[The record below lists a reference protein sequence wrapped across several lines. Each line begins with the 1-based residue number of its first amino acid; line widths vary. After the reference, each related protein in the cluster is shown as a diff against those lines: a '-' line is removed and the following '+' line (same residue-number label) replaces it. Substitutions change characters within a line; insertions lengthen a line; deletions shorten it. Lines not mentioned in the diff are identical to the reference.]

1 MALIVQKY
9 GGSSVATPE
18 RIKAVAGRIVATK
31 RSGAQVV
38 AVVSAMGHTTDELI
52 ALARQVHPAPPRR
65 ELDMLLA
72 TGEQASC
79 ALLAMAIDALGE
91 AAVSLTGPQ
100 GGIITDNVHTRA
112 KILRVDPSRVRRELA
127 QGKIVIVAGFQGLS
141 RDEEDIT
148 TLGRGGSDTT
158 AVALA
163 AALEADICE
172 IYTDVEG
179 VFTADPRVVPTA
191 RKLRDISYGE
201 MLEMASLGAVVLQP
215 RSVEVAAQ
223 HGVTI
228 HVRSSFSDREGTYV
242 KGEKTMERD
251 MVVVGVAH
259 DTNVAKVVVIDVPDR
274 PGVAYRLFSALAAEQ
289 INVDMIV
296 QSTKR
301 ENRTDLLFTVT
312 RDDLPKTLEVTE
324 RVARELGATGVLHA
338 TDVGKVS
345 IVGAGMMSN
354 PGVAA
359 RMFRALA
366 EHGINIQ
373 VISTSEIKVSCL
385 IALDA
390 VPTAVRAIHE
400 AFGLGETQTAAV
412 AAGRPAHAD

>member
-1 MALIVQKY
+1 
-9 GGSSVATPE
+9 PE

-127 QGKIVIVAGFQGLS
+127 QGKIVIVAGFQGMS

-148 TLGRGGSDTT
+148 ALGRGGSDTT

-172 IYTDVEG
+172 IY
-179 VFTADPRVVPTA
+179 
-191 RKLRDISYGE
+191 
-201 MLEMASLGAVVLQP
+201 
-215 RSVEVAAQ
+215 
-223 HGVTI
+223 
-228 HVRSSFSDREGTYV
+228 
-242 KGEKTMERD
+242 
-251 MVVVGVAH
+251 
-259 DTNVAKVVVIDVPDR
+259 
-274 PGVAYRLFSALAAEQ
+274 
-289 INVDMIV
+289 
-296 QSTKR
+296 
-301 ENRTDLLFTVT
+301 
-312 RDDLPKTLEVTE
+312 
-324 RVARELGATGVLHA
+324 
-338 TDVGKVS
+338 
-345 IVGAGMMSN
+345 
-354 PGVAA
+354 
-359 RMFRALA
+359 
-366 EHGINIQ
+366 
-373 VISTSEIKVSCL
+373 
-385 IALDA
+385 
-390 VPTAVRAIHE
+390 
-400 AFGLGETQTAAV
+400 
-412 AAGRPAHAD
+412 

>member
-1 MALIVQKY
+1 
-9 GGSSVATPE
+9 
-18 RIKAVAGRIVATK
+18 
-31 RSGAQVV
+31 
-38 AVVSAMGHTTDELI
+38 
-52 ALARQVHPAPPRR
+52 
-65 ELDMLLA
+65 
-72 TGEQASC
+72 
-79 ALLAMAIDALGE
+79 
-91 AAVSLTGPQ
+91 
-100 GGIITDNVHTRA
+100 
-112 KILRVDPSRVRRELA
+112 
-127 QGKIVIVAGFQGLS
+127 
-141 RDEEDIT
+141 
-148 TLGRGGSDTT
+148 
-158 AVALA
+158 
-163 AALEADICE
+163 
-172 IYTDVEG
+172 
-179 VFTADPRVVPTA
+179 
-191 RKLRDISYGE
+191 
-201 MLEMASLGAVVLQP
+201 
-215 RSVEVAAQ
+215 
-223 HGVTI
+223 
-228 HVRSSFSDREGTYV
+228 
-242 KGEKTMERD
+242 MERD